1 MLLADSRER
10 FSERRL
16 KLLGHPMSCLCFFG
30 GRIISWLALS
40 GEEKRGDLIAL
51 SLLMLDSPRQRSGKK
66 KAISLAALTYE
77 SQLCTALRVVSI
89 P

>member
-1 MLLADSRER
+1 MTAG
-10 FSERRL
+10 
-16 KLLGHPMSCLCFFG
+16 LG
-30 GRIISWLALS
+30 

-77 SQLCTALRVVSI
+77 SQLCVALRVVSI